1 MTKYNLPNEEMKRY
15 EVFSGSNVKQMP
27 KLIADGRIPA
37 SVSQIMQRRSNLRN
51 DETGVKTFYMD
62 NSFDTGDA
70 VVYHP
75 DGRFK
80 VVLDSQHLREMTPD
94 TPRNGG
100 ALIIGEDVYNS
111 LQGEEF
117 RKGKL
122 GKTDNW
128 LNAKD
133 AKAHPVLKVLARD
146 QAFLDKYV
154 DYIFAEGKQRF
165 GYDTA
170 MGVFPSSAQ
179 GNTPEMRAWYVD
191 RLEYGSCVYGR
202 DDLDSGGGRLLG
214 IAPEAPNA
222 LGNGVNVRTYT
233 MADVQKFGSAV
244 DRLKEVVNPKLL
256 EEILAM
262 REKL

>member
-1 MTKYNLPNEEMKRY
+1 MAKYNLPNEEMKRY
-15 EVFSGSNVKQMP
+15 EVYSGSNVKQMS
-27 KLIADGRIPA
+27 KLVADGRVPA
-37 SVSQIMQRRSNLRN
+37 SVSQIMQRRLNLRN

-62 NSFDTGDA
+62 NYFDTGDA

-75 DGRFK
+75 NGDVK

-94 TPRNGG
+94 TPRNSG
-100 ALIIGEDVYNS
+100 ALIIGEDVYKA

-117 RKGKL
+117 KKGKL
-122 GKTDNW
+122 GKTSDW
-128 LNAKD
+128 LSAKE
-133 AKAHPVLKVLARD
+133 AKAHPVWKTLARD
-146 QAFLDKYV
+146 QALLDDYV

-165 GYDTA
+165 NYDTD

-179 GNTPEMRAWYVD
+179 GNTPEMRAWFVV
-191 RLEYGSCVYGR
+191 RLEGGSGVDGGI
-202 DDLDSGGGRLLG
+202 DLGDGGGRLLG

-222 LGNGVNVRTYT
+222 LGNGTNVRTYT

-256 EEILAM
+256 EDILVM
-262 REKL
+262 QKKL